1 LFTILWQRWPAEHS
15 DGYHPR
21 NSESMKPKKKTSD
34 RRARRTRHKVSG
46 ALVDLI
52 KEKRFDDITVQNL
65 IDRAGVGRSTFYTHF
80 RDKEDAFE
88 NQWQQFN
95 GHIAGRINW
104 DNAGED
110 SFFPVTFVFQHL
122 QEAQSFYRGLVRS
135 GKGDAIFKSGVHYLS
150 NNIEAALNQKFKPHQ
165 VAIPIPVLSH
175 YLANEFFGLLK
186 WWLEARMPYAPEA
199 MDEMFH
205 RLVNPTINS
214 VLADRHGRRRNP

>member
-1 LFTILWQRWPAEHS
+1 
-15 DGYHPR
+15 
-21 NSESMKPKKKTSD
+21 MKPKKKTSD
-34 RRARRTRHKVSG
+34 RRTRRTRHKVSG

-95 GHIAGRINW
+95 GLIAERINW
-104 DNAGED
+104 DNAGRD

-122 QEAQSFYRGLVRS
+122 QEAQSFYRGLARS
-135 GKGDAIFKSGVHYLS
+135 GKVDSIFKSGVQYLT
-150 NNIEAALNQKFKPHQ
+150 NNIERALNQKFKPPQ

-186 WWLEARMPYAPEA
+186 WWLDACMPCTPEA

-205 RLVNPTINS
+205 RLVNPTIKS
-214 VLADRHGRRRNP
+214 ALADRVGRESQS